1 MHAEADETGCVE
13 GVADGEEERINHTP
27 TPTRAQHTH
36 TDADAEA
43 CTNEVQKQRPHTIQP
58 LVTRTHSHCQQS
70 CSAVEV
76 QSSQMERSEVT
87 IHAVKVWLVWGSVGY
102 DGAVQSQQC
111 QCDLRRVTVPV
122 TVTVTVA
129 KAEVAEPMNE

>member
-87 IHAVKVWLVWGSVGY
+87 I
-102 DGAVQSQQC
+102 
-111 QCDLRRVTVPV
+111 LRRVTVPV